1 MIQMAHAYRGSMLTK
16 FIRQK
21 ITVWTHIDKQLRLFP
36 ISEFEPSA
44 FNVTLLT
51 LDDLE
56 HTS

>member
-1 MIQMAHAYRGSMLTK
+1 MAHAYRGSMLTK

-36 ISEFEPSA
+36 ISEFETSA